1 MLGTYLLPGQSVQWK
16 TISFYCTG
24 INFIPFGAY
33 STELWCKKLFTTGY
47 HFLQGKNNLQMEDH
61 ITWLATHHSADFY
74 NQVNIILLAITF
86 LYIFFFFFLFFS
98 SLSEPDL
105 FNFTVS
111 KQQGSIIQKLWVFL
125 FLFCCCCYFFPCL
138 QVTC

>member
-1 MLGTYLLPGQSVQWK
+1 
-16 TISFYCTG
+16 
-24 INFIPFGAY
+24 
-33 STELWCKKLFTTGY
+33 
-47 HFLQGKNNLQMEDH
+47 MEDH

-74 NQVNIILLAITF
+74 NQVKIILFAKTF
-86 LYIFFFFFLFFS
+86 LHIFFFFFLFFFS

-105 FNFTVS
+105 FTFTVS